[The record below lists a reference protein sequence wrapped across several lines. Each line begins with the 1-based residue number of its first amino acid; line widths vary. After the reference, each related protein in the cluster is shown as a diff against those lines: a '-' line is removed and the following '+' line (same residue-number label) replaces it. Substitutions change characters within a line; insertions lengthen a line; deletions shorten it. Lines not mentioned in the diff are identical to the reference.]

1 MEAARLAPEAV
12 KAALATV
19 SDVDVVRRVIA
30 GDRPSFEILMR
41 RHNTRVWRAIR
52 SVLRDDAEAEDAMQQ
67 AWLSAY
73 QHLPQFQGGS
83 AFSTWLT
90 RIALNEALARLRRR
104 NPLALAAEL
113 EEDAMELTT
122 PPSFDPERRAAGR
135 QLAGLLE
142 EAIDALPVN
151 HRTVVMLREVEG
163 LSTADTAEAMGI
175 SEDVVK
181 VRLHRAKAA
190 LRNAL
195 YERTGEAAGEA
206 FTFLAPRCDRMVAA
220 VFARLPGPPSAA

>member
-12 KAALATV
+12 RVALATLT
-19 SDVDVVRRVIA
+19 DIEVVRRVVA
-30 GDRPSFEILMR
+30 GDRASFEILMR

-52 SVLRDDAEAEDAMQQ
+52 SILRDDAEAEDAMQQ

-113 EEDAMELTT
+113 EEEAMESTT
-122 PPSFDPERRAAGR
+122 PPALDPERRAAGR
-135 QLAGLLE
+135 QLVALLE

-151 HRTVVMLREVEG
+151 HRTVIMLREVEG
-163 LSTADTAEAMGI
+163 LSTAETAEAMGV
-175 SEDVVK
+175 SDEVVK

-190 LRNAL
+190 LRDAL

-206 FTFLAPRCDRMVAA
+206 FTFLAPRCNRMVAA
-220 VFARLPGPPSAA
+220 VFARLPAPSAA

>member
-12 KAALATV
+12 RAALATL
-19 SDVDVVRRVIA
+19 SDAEVVRRVVT
-30 GDRPSFEILMR
+30 GDKASFEILMR

-73 QHLPQFQGGS
+73 LHLPQFQGGS

-90 RIALNEALARLRRR
+90 RIALNEGLARLRRR

-113 EEDAMELTT
+113 PEDAMDSTL
-122 PPSFDPERRAAGR
+122 PPVVDPERRAAGR
-135 QLAGLLE
+135 QLAALLE
-142 EAIDALPVN
+142 EALDALPLN
-151 HRTVVMLREVEG
+151 HRTVIMLREVQG
-163 LSTADTAEAMGI
+163 LSTAEAADVLGV
-175 SEDVVK
+175 SEEVVK
-181 VRLHRAKAA
+181 VRLHRAKGA
-190 LRNAL
+190 LREAL

-206 FTFLAPRCDRMVAA
+206 FSFLAPRCDRMVAA
-220 VFARLPGPPSAA
+220 VFARLPEPGAA

>member
-12 KAALATV
+12 KAALATLT
-19 SDVDVVRRVIA
+19 DVEVVRRVVA

-67 AWLSAY
+67 AWFSAY

-90 RIALNEALARLRRR
+90 RIALNEALARLRRK

-113 EEDAMELTT
+113 TEDTMETT
-122 PPSFDPERRAAGR
+122 TAPALDPERRAAGR

-151 HRTVVMLREVEG
+151 HRTVIMLREVEG
-163 LSTADTAEAMGI
+163 LSTAEAAEVMSV
-175 SEDVVK
+175 SEEVVK

-190 LRNAL
+190 LREAL

-206 FTFLAPRCDRMVAA
+206 FSFLAPRCNRMVAA
-220 VFARLPGPPSAA
+220 VFARLEGASFA